1 MNLNE
6 LINFFWAEKEILRG
20 PYKQKEYGDI
30 ILPFVLLRRIDQ
42 VLEPTRSQVLKEYEK
57 IKKLDP
63 EFIDAKLDKIRQ

>member
-1 MNLNE
+1 MNHSE
-6 LINFFWAEKEILRG
+6 LISFFWAEKEILRG